1 MVKPPPPQLLAVA
14 TKVDAALSAL
24 FVEERKTWAELN
36 PALDVPLADL
46 ADFVASG
53 GKRIRPAYCHW
64 GWVTAGGD
72 PSGDGAISGGCALEL
87 LHAFALIHDD
97 VMDGSPTRRS
107 SPTVWARFI
116 ERHRDGA
123 WQGEARR
130 FGEAAAVLVGDIAI
144 VMADRTLG
152 NATAEVRH
160 VWDALRTELNM
171 GQYLDVI
178 GTAQGGVSVAD
189 ARTIVRN
196 KTAGYTIVRPLQLG
210 AVLAGRVDLATKLSA
225 HGMPLGVAFQL
236 RDDMLGAFG
245 EPERTGKPVGD
256 DLREGKPTVLLALA
270 RSAADESQRAVLATV
285 RANGGPD
292 VSDDRIAA
300 IQEVLIET
308 GAVAATE
315 AEIDQLLASALE
327 AIDDVPDINGSH
339 AALRALAG
347 YVVDRD
353 T

>member
-72 PSGDGAISGGCALEL
+72 PSGDGAIAGGCALEL

-210 AVLAGRVDLATKLSA
+210 AALAGRVDLATRLSA

-270 RSAADESQRAVLATV
+270 RTAADESQRAVLATV
-285 RANGGPD
+285 GANGGPE
-292 VSDDRIAA
+292 VSDDKIAA

-315 AEIDQLLASALE
+315 SEIDQLLASALE
-327 AIDDVPDINGSH
+327 AIDNLPDINGSH